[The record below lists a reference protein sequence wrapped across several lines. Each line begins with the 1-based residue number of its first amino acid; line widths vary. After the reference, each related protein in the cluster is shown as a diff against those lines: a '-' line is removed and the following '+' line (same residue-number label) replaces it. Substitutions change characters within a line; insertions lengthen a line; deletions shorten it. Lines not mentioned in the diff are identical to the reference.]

1 VKRPRSAASDK
12 YRVSH
17 SKRETWNTC
26 KYKYHVKYVERLR
39 AKRKKRPLMFGSI
52 VHEMLEEH
60 QNGRDAFKV
69 LAKFSKDNAKIL
81 RIEREEYGDLV
92 EDVDCIVSE
101 YLEHYAGDALR
112 YIEINGKLAEHEF
125 EVEIDDGIV
134 LNGKID
140 GRAVTKNKLR
150 WSVERK
156 TFGRMPSEN
165 ARWRSV
171 QSNLYLRAEQ
181 LMGWPESDGTMW
193 DYIWSKSPTRPQK
206 LKSGKLATR
215 SINTLPSRVLDTI
228 QAYKLNPKDY
238 AHLVKSA
245 TKNRAAYFQ
254 RIFTPTKKRVV
265 DMVFADF
272 LETAREMRDNH
283 GKKQARTIGRH
294 CDWCEMEPICRAALT
309 GGDVDFIKERDY
321 ERREERHEVQ
331 AE

>member
-1 VKRPRSAASDK
+1 MSKS

-17 SKRETWNTC
+17 SKRETWNRC
-26 KYKYHVKYVERLR
+26 KRAYHEKYVNRLR
-39 AKRKKRPLMFGSI
+39 KKTKGRPLMFGSI

-69 LAKFSKDNAKIL
+69 LARYAKSHGKL
-81 RIEREEYGDLV
+81 FRVEREEYGELID
-92 EDVDCIVSE
+92 DIDCIVSE
-101 YLEHYAGDALR
+101 YLEHYEGDGVR
-112 YIEINGKLAEHEF
+112 YLPIKGKRAEHEF

-140 GRAVTKNKLR
+140 GQALTKNKLR
-150 WSVERK
+150 WLVERK
-156 TFGRMPSEN
+156 TFSRMPSEN
-165 ARWRSV
+165 MRWRSV
-171 QSNLYLRAEQ
+171 QSNLYLRATQ
-181 LMGWPESDGTMW
+181 IMGWKEPDGTMW
-193 DYIWSKSPTRPQK
+193 DYIWSKSPSRPQV

-215 SINTLPSRVLDTI
+215 AINTLPSRVLDTVS
-228 QAYKLNPKDY
+228 AYKLNPKDY

-272 LETAREMRDNH
+272 VETAREMRDGH
-283 GKKQARTIGRH
+283 GKSKARTIGRH
-294 CDWCEMEPICRAALT
+294 CDWCEFEPLCRAELT
-309 GGDVDFIKERDY
+309 GGDVDFIRENHY
-321 ERREERHEVQ
+321 ERREERLEIQ